1 MVVTFH
7 VYLEG
12 HVCSCKL
19 TDILRMNPFMLLISF
34 PTKSFMKHMYSSFAP
49 NLVRGKG
56 EWVEGRKEEGRG
68 EGEEEVVGKEGGGKM
83 EERRRREEF
92 GLDRDAVLN
101 LHFSS
106 ALCSCPNE

>member
-1 MVVTFH
+1 
-7 VYLEG
+7 
-12 HVCSCKL
+12 
-19 TDILRMNPFMLLISF
+19 MLLISF